1 MIEQRLPVV
10 LRWMLLALGATE
22 GRRVRRPIDPVAAW
36 LLKEHPTLLP
46 SLPQPAL
53 LTTIRART
61 DIVDRMLGEEFY
73 RAAQQA
79 ERVSFWTFGPG
90 FDARW
95 LRLPRDPV
103 VTSYHEVEAPDI
115 AALKARLL
123 ATSPFA
129 DAWSRIERR
138 AISEDGWCVEPPP
151 NTRPVVLLEV
161 SAGRFEEN
169 GLRLLLQRIR
179 GTTPTARVLLGLPA
193 MPNAERKFGSRS
205 LAALGWRVEED
216 CHMATRGRLVADLGH
231 ELCPGMYPFRVVRM
245 SARETLQ
252 A

>member
-1 MIEQRLPVV
+1 M
-10 LRWMLLALGATE
+10 ALGATE

-36 LLKEHPTLLP
+36 LLKEHPTLMP
-46 SLPQPAL
+46 TLPQPAL

-61 DIVDRMLGEEFY
+61 DIVDRMLAEEFY
-73 RAAQQA
+73 RAAQRA
-79 ERVSFWTFGPG
+79 ERVAFWTFGPG

-103 VTSYHEVEAPDI
+103 VTSYREVDAPDI
-115 AALKARLL
+115 HDLKARLL
-123 ATSPFA
+123 ANSPFA
-129 DAWSRIERR
+129 DAWSAIERR
-138 AISEDGWCVEPPP
+138 PISEDAWTVDAQTG
-151 NTRPVVLLEV
+151 NARPVVLLEV

-179 GTTPTARVLLGLPA
+179 GKAPRARVILGLPA

-231 ELCPGMYPFRVVRM
+231 ELCPGMYPFRVVRL
-245 SARETLQ
+245 SAREALQ